1 MINLEIINKIRNEK
15 LTIAQAADLFFNLK
29 PLTLQSKVR
38 KFCIENNLESPF
50 QKAGRPKVKMFL
62 KEKIKIA
69 GKEFSFEELEKSQNE
84 TT

>member
-1 MINLEIINKIRNEK
+1 MINAEIINKIRNEK

-38 KFCIENNLESPF
+38 KFCKETNLESPF
-50 QKAGRPKVKMFL
+50 QKRGRPKTKMFL

-69 GKEFSFEELEKSQNE
+69 GKEISFEELEKS
-84 TT
+84 

>member
-1 MINLEIINKIRNEK
+1 MINLEIINKIKNEK

-38 KFCIENNLESPF
+38 KFCLKNNLESPF
-50 QKAGRPKVKMFL
+50 QKRGRPKVKMFL
-62 KEKIKIA
+62 KEKIVIA
-69 GKEFSFEELEKSQNE
+69 GKEISFEELEKSQNE